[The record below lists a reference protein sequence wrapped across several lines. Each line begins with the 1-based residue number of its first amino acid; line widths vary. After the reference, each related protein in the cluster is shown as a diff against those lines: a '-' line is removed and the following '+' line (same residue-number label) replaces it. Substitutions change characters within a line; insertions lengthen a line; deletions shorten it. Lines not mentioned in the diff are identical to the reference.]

1 MVDSDIPIELIYNK
15 TDDIGK
21 LGSMTTTPN
30 QYLEIEKAKLT
41 IYEKNIDKRLL
52 KDENYRKTNKNYN
65 PRYEH
70 AGVSNRMKNNKFNK
84 REMIAAV
91 ASHEF
96 GHLDHPLGN
105 GLINSDYN
113 FREEIADY
121 YQHKAIISILKHR
134 ISKIES
140 KGIEPVII
148 DTKELK

>member
-96 GHLDHPLGN
+96 GSSFRKWIN
-105 GLINSDYN
+105 KFGL
-113 FREEIADY
+113 
-121 YQHKAIISILKHR
+121 
-134 ISKIES
+134 
-140 KGIEPVII
+140 
-148 DTKELK
+148 